1 MTRRAFLQRLSPESL
16 EQLQEHGVKRAWSRR
31 QCIFRTGEPCSG
43 IHLVLSG
50 LVKLYRS
57 NAAGHEQIV
66 LLEGKGSVLTVAPV
80 VDRGEQLATAE
91 ALKATTTLF
100 VSNDVFVGLYQERED
115 VREAV
120 AAEMAR
126 RLRVAVGLLET
137 ISLKP
142 ITARVATR
150 ILELATTHDALD
162 GSRRFSLLLSQDE
175 LAHVLGTSRESVARA
190 LAQLR
195 ADGVIEQRGPLI
207 RVVDA
212 GALFDCSHVNSA
224 EPTTP
229 LPDVI

>member
-1 MTRRAFLQRLSPESL
+1 MAFLQRLSAESL
-16 EQLQEHGVKRAWSRR
+16 DRLHEHGVKREWPRR
-31 QCIFRTGEPCSG
+31 QCIFRAGEPCSG
-43 IHLVLSG
+43 IHLVLNG

-66 LLEGKGSVLTVAPV
+66 LLEGKGSVLGVTPV
-80 VDRGEQLATAE
+80 VDRGEQLATA
-91 ALKATTTLF
+91 ATLKATTTLF
-100 VSNDVFVGLYQERED
+100 VSNEVFLGLYQERED

-126 RLRVAVGLLET
+126 RLRLAVGLLET
-137 ISLKP
+137 IALKS
-142 ITARVATR
+142 INARVATR

-162 GSRRFSLLLSQDE
+162 GSRHFNLLLPQDE

-190 LAQLR
+190 LAELR
-195 ADGVIEQRGPLI
+195 ANGVVEQRGPQI

-212 GALFDCSHVNSA
+212 GALFECANVKSA
-224 EPTTP
+224 EPSTP